1 MSICTSNNHNCPMKY
16 ADFNARM
23 LAHNVDLIVLLPFF
37 YLIGWV
43 IEDNILL
50 IVLCWCLY
58 TLYHIIFEISQWSG
72 TPGKKFQ
79 KLEVT
84 NFDGNP
90 ASVAQII
97 YRNMTKIVSIL
108 ILFAGV
114 IMIAFDEKRRG
125 LHDRLAK
132 TIVIF
137 YGK

>member
-1 MSICTSNNHNCPMKY
+1 MKY

-37 YLIGWV
+37 YLIGWL

-50 IVLCWCLY
+50 IVLCWCFY
-58 TLYHIIFEISQWSG
+58 TMYHIIFEMSQWNG

-90 ASVAQII
+90 ASVGQII
-97 YRNMTKIVSIL
+97 YRNMIKIVSIL

-137 YGK
+137 CGK

>member
-1 MSICTSNNHNCPMKY
+1 MKY

-50 IVLCWCLY
+50 IVLCWCFY

-114 IMIAFDEKRRG
+114 IMIAFDKKRRG

-137 YGK
+137 CGK

>member
-1 MSICTSNNHNCPMKY
+1 MKY

-37 YLIGWV
+37 YLIGWL

-50 IVLCWCLY
+50 IVLCWCFY
-58 TLYHIIFEISQWSG
+58 TMYHIIFEMSQWNG

-97 YRNMTKIVSIL
+97 YRNMIKIVSIL

-114 IMIAFDEKRRG
+114 IMIAFDEKKRG

>member
-37 YLIGWV
+37 YLIGWL

-50 IVLCWCLY
+50 IVLCWCFY
-58 TLYHIIFEISQWSG
+58 TLYQIIFEMSQWNG

-114 IMIAFDEKRRG
+114 IMIAFDKKRRG

-137 YGK
+137 CGK

>member
-1 MSICTSNNHNCPMKY
+1 MKY

-37 YLIGWV
+37 YLIGWL

-50 IVLCWCLY
+50 IVLCWCFY
-58 TLYHIIFEISQWSG
+58 TMYHIIFEMSQWNG

-90 ASVAQII
+90 ASILQII
-97 YRNMTKIVSIL
+97 YRNMIKIVSIL

-114 IMIAFDEKRRG
+114 IMIAFDEKKRG

-132 TIVIF
+132 TVVIF
-137 YGK
+137 CGK

>member
-1 MSICTSNNHNCPMKY
+1 MKY

-114 IMIAFDEKRRG
+114 IMIAFDKKRRG

-137 YGK
+137 CGK